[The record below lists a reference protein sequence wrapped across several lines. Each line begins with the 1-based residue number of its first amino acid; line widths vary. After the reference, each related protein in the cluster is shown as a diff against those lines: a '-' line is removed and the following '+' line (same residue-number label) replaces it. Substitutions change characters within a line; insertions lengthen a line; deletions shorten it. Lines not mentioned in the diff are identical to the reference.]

1 MSKSYLGLAL
11 GGGGARGAAHIGV
24 IQTLHE
30 AGVRPDIIAGT
41 SAGSTVGAMYAATL
55 DPEWIEKRFRE
66 FISDE
71 SFKKFNSGE
80 LLDGRN
86 QETFLNKVTSK
97 FKQHYMVIL
106 GLNRSFVAS
115 RKILEK
121 AVDFLLPVETFE
133 ELKIPLKILVTD
145 IYKGEDVVRES
156 GSVKEAI
163 IQSSSIPGFFE
174 PTFEDGRL
182 LVDGGVTAPIPVA
195 ILKKLS
201 RLVMAIDITN
211 YSVAPLKNPNM
222 IEIVRRADIIT
233 SLRLKERMSQD
244 ADILIRPDV
253 MGLHWSEF
261 GKFDHLLKSGRD
273 AAEKA
278 LQSILK
284 MRPNEGHIYYDLF
297 TSLK

>member
-1 MSKSYLGLAL
+1 MDRSYLGLAL

-24 IQTLHE
+24 IQALHE

-41 SAGSTVGAMYAATL
+41 SAGSAVGAMYAATL
-55 DPEWIEKRFRE
+55 DPKWIENRFRE

-80 LLDGRN
+80 LLEGRN

-97 FKQHYMVIL
+97 VKQHYMVIL

-121 AVDFLLPVETFE
+121 AVDFLLPVHTFE

-145 IYKGEDVVRES
+145 IHTGEDVIHEN
-156 GSVKEAI
+156 GDVKEAI

-174 PTFEDGRL
+174 PTFKDGRL

-195 ILKKLS
+195 LLKKLS

-211 YSVAPLKNPNM
+211 YSVRPLKNPNM

-233 SLRLKERMSQD
+233 SLRLKERISKD

-253 MGLHWSEF
+253 LGLHWSEF
-261 GKFDHLLKSGRD
+261 GKFDYLIKSGRD
-273 AAEKA
+273 ATEKT
-278 LQSILK
+278 LKSILK
-284 MRPNEGHIYYDLF
+284 MRPNEDHIYYDLF

>member
-1 MSKSYLGLAL
+1 MDRSYLGLAL

-24 IQTLHE
+24 IQTLHD

-41 SAGSTVGAMYAATL
+41 SAGSAVGAMYAATL
-55 DPEWIEKRFRE
+55 DPKWIENRFRE

-97 FKQHYMVIL
+97 VKQHYMVML

-121 AVDFLLPVETFE
+121 AVDFLLPVDTFE

-145 IYKGEDVVRES
+145 IHTGEDVIHES
-156 GSVKEAI
+156 GDVKEAI

-174 PTFEDGRL
+174 PTFKDGRL
-182 LVDGGVTAPIPVA
+182 LVDGGVTAPIPIA
-195 ILKKLS
+195 LLKKLS
-201 RLVMAIDITN
+201 KLVMAIDITN
-211 YSVAPLKNPNM
+211 YSVRPLKNPNM

-233 SLRLKERMSQD
+233 SLRLKERISKD

-253 MGLHWSEF
+253 LGLHWSEF
-261 GKFDHLLKSGRD
+261 GKFDYLIKSGRD
-273 AAEKA
+273 ATEKT
-278 LQSILK
+278 LKSILK
-284 MRPNEGHIYYDLF
+284 MRPNEDHIYYDLF

>member
-1 MSKSYLGLAL
+1 MSKLYLGLAL

-97 FKQHYMVIL
+97 VKQHYMVIL

-145 IYKGEDVVRES
+145 IYKGEDIVRES

-174 PTFEDGRL
+174 PTIKDGRL

-211 YSVAPLKNPNM
+211 YSVSPLKNPNM

-233 SLRLKERMSQD
+233 SLRLKERISQD

-284 MRPNEGHIYYDLF
+284 MRPNEDHIYYDLF

>member
-97 FKQHYMVIL
+97 VKQHYMVIL

-174 PTFEDGRL
+174 PTIKDGRL

-195 ILKKLS
+195 LLKKLS

-211 YSVAPLKNPNM
+211 YSISPLKNPNM

-233 SLRLKERMSQD
+233 SLRLKERISQD

-284 MRPNEGHIYYDLF
+284 IRPNVDHIYYDLF